1 MSRISYLAIAMFAA
15 CAAANDYRYAPE
27 HATVSLDGEPATR
40 IAIPPERPEGQVS
53 IASFGVTDLRM
64 ADNRYPSLHVRMVV
78 SNDGDPQPWIV
89 DTRNQLLDA
98 NGQQLRPSFASSDAN
113 ELPAITVPPRSKRT
127 IDLYYPRPAGN
138 LSQFDLLWQ
147 VNTAT
152 RPIAQRTAFER
163 FDEPEGQVQY
173 TTFWGPYW
181 WYDPLFYP
189 PTVIVHEPFFRNHH
203 HTFRPGGRVVHR

>member
-1 MSRISYLAIAMFAA
+1 MSRISFLAIAMLAA

-53 IASFGVTDLRM
+53 IASFGLTDLRM
-64 ADNRYPSLHVRMVV
+64 SDNRYPSLHVRMIV
-78 SNDGDPQPWIV
+78 SNDGDTQPWTV
-89 DTRNQLLDA
+89 DTRQQLLDV
-98 NGQQLRPSFASSDAN
+98 NGKQLHPSFASSDTN
-113 ELPAITVPPRSKRT
+113 ELPAISIPPRQKRT

-138 LSQFDLLWQ
+138 LAQFDLVWQ
-147 VNTAT
+147 VDTST
-152 RPIAQRTAFER
+152 RPVAQRTAFHR
-163 FDEPEGQVQY
+163 FEAQPDEQEMY

-203 HTFRPGGRVVHR
+203 HTFHHG